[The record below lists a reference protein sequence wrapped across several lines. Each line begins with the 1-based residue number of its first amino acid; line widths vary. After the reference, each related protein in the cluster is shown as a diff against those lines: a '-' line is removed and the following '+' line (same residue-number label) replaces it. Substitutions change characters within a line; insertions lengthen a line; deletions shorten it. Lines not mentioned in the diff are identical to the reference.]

1 MQIAL
6 TSFSGRSSG
15 TASSSSLTVPR
26 RTSPDSRS
34 SSPSRTSSPASSALA
49 YRRPEPLAKQHRL
62 DDFQCG
68 ERALDEWLQRHA
80 RGAHASDTAR
90 VFVATLDDGET
101 AVGYYAL
108 AAAHVAQQ
116 DATARALKGQAKA
129 RPGPAILLARLAVDR
144 EHQGAR
150 LGRSLLQDVLLRCVE
165 AADAIGARVLLVHA
179 KHEAA
184 KHWYLQ
190 FDFEESPTD
199 PLHLLML
206 LKDVRAFLQRQ
217 GIE

>member
-1 MQIAL
+1 M
-6 TSFSGRSSG
+6 
-15 TASSSSLTVPR
+15 
-26 RTSPDSRS
+26 
-34 SSPSRTSSPASSALA
+34 A
-49 YRRPEPLAKQHRL
+49 YKRPEPLGKQHRL
-62 DDFQCG
+62 DDFLCG
-68 ERALDEWLQRHA
+68 EPALDEWLRRHA

-90 VFVATLDDGET
+90 VFVTTLAEGET
-101 AVGYYAL
+101 VVGYYAL
-108 AAAHVAQQ
+108 AAAQVAPQ
-116 DATARALKGQAKA
+116 DATARALKGQPQA
-129 RPGPAILLARLAVDR
+129 RPVPAILLARLAVDR
-144 EHQGAR
+144 EHQGAG

-184 KHWYLQ
+184 KRWYMQ

-206 LKDVRAFLQRQ
+206 LKDVRVFLQRQ